1 MFDHT
6 IILRGKSNYLS
17 ALKPLLDPVFISG
30 EKKSKKQNHFISF
43 AQRRIEKDKK
53 VAVVDIIQAYIEDG
67 LRKGIAKKTILMK
80 LKPFVFK
87 KKTNTFNTQRLAKEL
102 YAIVIYKE
110 LKSSIVYAEY
120 VKQ

>member
-6 IILRGKSNYLS
+6 IILRGKTNYLS
-17 ALKPLLDPVFISG
+17 GLKPLLDPVFISG

-67 LRKGIAKKTILMK
+67 LQKGFARKTILRK
-80 LKPFVFK
+80 LRPFVFK
-87 KKTNTFNTQRLAKEL
+87 NKTNTFNTQRLANQL
-102 YAIVIYKE
+102 YGIVIYKQ

-120 VKQ
+120 VNQ

>member
-6 IILRGKSNYLS
+6 IILRGKTNYLS
-17 ALKPLLDPVFISG
+17 GLKPLLDLPYLWREEI
-30 EKKSKKQNHFISF
+30 EKQNHFISF

-67 LRKGIAKKTILMK
+67 LQKGIARKTILRK
-80 LKPFVFK
+80 LRPFVFK
-87 KKTNTFNTQRLAKEL
+87 NKTNTFNTQRLANQL
-102 YAIVIYKE
+102 YGIVIYKE

-120 VKQ
+120 VNQ